1 MLHMPA
7 FEVGQ
12 VCIGGLRAALERAQ
26 ENRPT
31 RARFAR
37 TTGVGG
43 FQAGI
48 GGGAEYSRP
57 EQVVTSTTSRSLAG
71 HQVELETS
79 AKRSATCMT
88 ATRVVALFLHI
99 RDLGCSCPSTGPAS
113 AAGSDP
119 LRVNPFATC
128 PLARLATSSENWR
141 FQMLISTMN
150 DLPGSEV
157 TEVLGEIS
165 I

>member
-1 MLHMPA
+1 MLHMPT

-26 ENRPT
+26 GTHPT

-43 FQAGI
+43 FQADI
-48 GGGAEYSRP
+48 GGGAEYPRP

-79 AKRSATCMT
+79 AKLSATCRIT
-88 ATRVVALFLHI
+88 AAQAET
-99 RDLGCSCPSTGPAS
+99 DLLPFGKGESSR
-113 AAGSDP
+113 AG
-119 LRVNPFATC
+119 
-128 PLARLATSSENWR
+128 
-141 FQMLISTMN
+141 
-150 DLPGSEV
+150 
-157 TEVLGEIS
+157 
-165 I
+165 